1 MAGVDECACCAA
13 SPKVRDGCGG
23 CADSDAA
30 PCAHCAGTWTGTCT
44 SDCVLPTW
52 TEAAAQ
58 SGQGAACPVAP
69 SCPSG
74 EGTCPR
80 FSTGGFV
87 GLLCG
92 IICVLLAG
100 MWMARLEIVACRS
113 DKQRKKE
120 QREARNQRAEE
131 HARREAEQAK
141 ADAKADA
148 PRITLVV
155 KELTG
160 KAIEVSTLSSLHTV
174 AELKETVAA
183 ATGGEAARLRLV
195 FKNVPLEDESTLGS
209 CGVGEGSEVNAV
221 AKAAAQEEELLPQA
235 VP

>member
-1 MAGVDECACCAA
+1 
-13 SPKVRDGCGG
+13 
-23 CADSDAA
+23 
-30 PCAHCAGTWTGTCT
+30 
-44 SDCVLPTW
+44 
-52 TEAAAQ
+52 
-58 SGQGAACPVAP
+58 
-69 SCPSG
+69 
-74 EGTCPR
+74 
-80 FSTGGFV
+80 
-87 GLLCG
+87 
-92 IICVLLAG
+92 
-100 MWMARLEIVACRS
+100 MARLEIAACRS

-160 KAIEVSTLSSLHTV
+160 KAIEVSSLSTLHTI

-195 FKNVPLEDESTLGS
+195 FKNVPLEDESTLES

-221 AKAAAQEEELLPQA
+221 AKAAQEEAVLPQV

>member
-1 MAGVDECACCAA
+1 
-13 SPKVRDGCGG
+13 
-23 CADSDAA
+23 
-30 PCAHCAGTWTGTCT
+30 
-44 SDCVLPTW
+44 
-52 TEAAAQ
+52 
-58 SGQGAACPVAP
+58 
-69 SCPSG
+69 
-74 EGTCPR
+74 
-80 FSTGGFV
+80 
-87 GLLCG
+87 
-92 IICVLLAG
+92 
-100 MWMARLEIVACRS
+100 MARPAVVACMR
-113 DKQRKKE
+113 RRRE
-120 QREARNQRAEE
+120 EREARNQRAEE

-174 AELKETVAA
+174 AELKETVAT

-221 AKAAAQEEELLPQA
+221 AKAAGQEELLPQA
-235 VP
+235 AP

>member
-1 MAGVDECACCAA
+1 
-13 SPKVRDGCGG
+13 
-23 CADSDAA
+23 
-30 PCAHCAGTWTGTCT
+30 
-44 SDCVLPTW
+44 
-52 TEAAAQ
+52 
-58 SGQGAACPVAP
+58 
-69 SCPSG
+69 
-74 EGTCPR
+74 
-80 FSTGGFV
+80 
-87 GLLCG
+87 
-92 IICVLLAG
+92 
-100 MWMARLEIVACRS
+100 MARLEIVACRS

-160 KAIEVSTLSSLHTV
+160 KAIEVSTLSSLHTI

-183 ATGGEAARLRLV
+183 TFGGDAALLLLV